1 MVGYMKVNSMDIWAD
16 LNKTVTAIDENDV
29 LMPRAVLKATQESDC
44 HSVAVSPD
52 FKHEV

>member
-44 HSVAVSPD
+44 H
-52 FKHEV
+52 EVLSAAL